1 MPAARHRK
9 AGTGG
14 GASGAP
20 RRTAWVLAG
29 VLSLAG
35 AACAT
40 RGDVDALMVEHQR
53 VLERQDDLQAQRDG
67 AIRTLARMEQLLT
80 QIRADFKADLGA
92 VRTQMNAVES
102 ALRGTESRIEQL
114 RRYTPA
120 PQPVPADTTEADLGD
135 VDPIALYNSAITDY
149 QQGRLDLARE
159 GFSEYL
165 RRFPDGLS
173 ASDAQYWIGTTWY
186 DQERWDSAIA
196 ELREVPSRWPDSS
209 KAPLALRKI
218 GDAYRAQGDD
228 ERARAAY
235 QQLIQQYPNSAE
247 ADAARRLL
255 GS

>member
-1 MPAARHRK
+1 GAA
-9 AGTGG
+9 A
-14 GASGAP
+14 A
-20 RRTAWVLAG
+20 LAL
-29 VLSLAG
+29 VG

-40 RGDVDALMVEHQR
+40 RGDIDALIVEHQR
-53 VLERQDDLQAQRDG
+53 VLERQDDLQAQLD
-67 AIRTLARMEQLLT
+67 AAQQTLARMEQLLT

-102 ALRGTESRIEQL
+102 ALRGTESRIEQM
-114 RRYTPA
+114 RRFTPSPQPA
-120 PQPVPADTTEADLGD
+120 PSDSAAAVGD
-135 VDPIALYNSAITDY
+135 VDPIALYNAAITDY

-159 GFSEYL
+159 GFAEYL

-173 ASDAQYWIGTTWY
+173 ASDAQYWVGTTWY

-218 GDAYRAQGDD
+218 GDAYRAQGDE

-247 ADAARRLL
+247 ADAARRQL

>member
-1 MPAARHRK
+1 MLFLSNGNRASRGTALAAV
-9 AGTGG
+9 A
-14 GASGAP
+14 A
-20 RRTAWVLAG
+20 LA
-29 VLSLAG
+29 LS

-40 RGDVDALMVEHQR
+40 RGDIDELMVEHQR
-53 VLERQDDLQAQRDG
+53 VMQRQDDLEAQLG
-67 AIRTLARMEQLLT
+67 AAQQTLARLEQLLT

-92 VRTQMNAVES
+92 VTTQMNAVES

-114 RRYTPA
+114 RRYAPPPA
-120 PQPVPADTTEADLGD
+120 PVPVPSDTTTADVGE
-135 VDPIALYNSAITDY
+135 VDPIALYNAAITDY
-149 QQGRLDLARE
+149 QQGRLELARQ
-159 GFSEYL
+159 GFAEYL

-173 ASDAQYWIGTTWY
+173 ASDAQYWIGMTWY
-186 DQERWDSAIA
+186 DEERWDSAIA

-218 GDAYRAQGDD
+218 GDAYRAEGDS

-247 ADAARRLL
+247 ADAARRQL

>member
-1 MPAARHRK
+1 MRSMGRPTAWFAVAALAL
-9 AGTGG
+9 AGT
-14 GASGAP
+14 
-20 RRTAWVLAG
+20 
-29 VLSLAG
+29 
-35 AACAT
+35 ACAT
-40 RGDVDALMVEHQR
+40 RGDIDALMVEHQR
-53 VLERQDDLQAQRDG
+53 VLERQDDLQAQLD
-67 AIRTLARMEQLLT
+67 AAQQTLARMEQLLT

-120 PQPVPADTTEADLGD
+120 PVPAPSDTTEAAVGD
-135 VDPIALYNSAITDY
+135 VDPIALYNAAITDY

-159 GFSEYL
+159 GFAEYL

-173 ASDAQYWIGTTWY
+173 ASDAQYWLGTTWY

-247 ADAARRLL
+247 ADAARRQL

>member
-1 MPAARHRK
+1 VRAGRATRAAV
-9 AGTGG
+9 AALAL
-14 GASGAP
+14 AS
-20 RRTAWVLAG
+20 
-29 VLSLAG
+29 

-40 RGDVDALMVEHQR
+40 RGDIDALMVEHQR
-53 VLERQDDLQAQRDG
+53 VLERQDDLQAQLDG
-67 AIRTLARMEQLLT
+67 ALQTLARMEQLLT

-102 ALRGTESRIEQL
+102 ALRGTETRIEQL

-120 PQPVPADTTEADLGD
+120 PQPVPSDTTEAAVGD
-135 VDPIALYNSAITDY
+135 VDPIALYNAAITDY

-159 GFSEYL
+159 GFREYL

-173 ASDAQYWIGTTWY
+173 ASDAQYWIGTSWY

-235 QQLIQQYPNSAE
+235 QQLIQRYPNSAE
-247 ADAARRLL
+247 ADAARRQLD
-255 GS
+255 S